1 MLSAKLFGK
10 NDIRIVECEIP
21 RIGEKEILIKTCA
34 AAICGSDLRMIRNGY
49 AGVDCEHPLT
59 LGHEI
64 SGVIAGTG
72 EAVNDYKPGMRVFI
86 APNFGCGECRSCL
99 EGDHHL
105 CEDYEAFGI
114 NIDGGFAEY
123 IRVPEKAVRQGSVIL
138 LKDSITMEEA
148 AIFEPA
154 ACVLNGQ
161 ERVGIKKGDNVL
173 IIGAGPIGV
182 LHALLAK
189 AQGADLV
196 FLSDLSGERLEKG
209 KAVAPFAITGGTT
222 EIRGIVMDMT
232 NGRGVDVC
240 ITACASKEAQE
251 TSFELMDIKGRI
263 LFFGGL
269 PQGKDLIQ
277 LHSNILHY
285 RELKV
290 CGSTRCN
297 ARQCRRI
304 AQMTEEGSLDLK
316 GLVTRE
322 YKLNSFLEAAD
333 YAGSGQGLK
342 TLIRF

>member
-1 MLSAKLFGK
+1 MLSAKLFGE
-10 NDIRIVECEIP
+10 NDIRMVKSEIP

-49 AGVDCEHPLT
+49 TGVDCEHPLT

-64 SGVIAGTG
+64 SGVIADTG
-72 EAVNDYKPGMRVFI
+72 EAIKDYKPDMRVFI
-86 APNFGCGECRSCL
+86 APNFGCGECRSCR
-99 EGDHHL
+99 EGDFHL

-123 IRVPEKAVRQGSVIL
+123 IRVPEKAIRQGSVIVL
-138 LKDSITMEEA
+138 ADSISMEEA

-161 ERVGIKKGDNVL
+161 ERVGIKEGDNVL

-189 AQGADLV
+189 AQGAGLV
-196 FLSDLSGERLEKG
+196 FLSDLSGERLKKG
-209 KAVAPFAITGGTT
+209 KAVAQFAITGGTK
-222 EIRGIVMDMT
+222 EIKDIVMDMT
-232 NGRGVDVC
+232 GGRGVDVC
-240 ITACASKEAQE
+240 ITACASKEVQE
-251 TSFELMDIKGRI
+251 ASFDLMDVKGRI

-297 ARQCRRI
+297 VTQCRRI

-316 GLVTRE
+316 GLITRE
-322 YKLNSFLEAAD
+322 YDFNRFLEAVD

-342 TLIRF
+342 TLVRF